1 MGGIMTGTTFFHIS
15 IMLFSVRHERNNLL
29 CKVWGYKLR
38 FLFRLTLATTGF
50 WTTVVSTC
58 IFYIQSKSHQ
68 YWLVM
73 CAEFVISKIA
83 RKWKHG
89 ETWLFKKKKKSKQ
102 NLQLKMSNVFFIMHV
117 LKNFF
122 CQNCFKNVNFC
133 TFASYSFPFI
143 SVHVSFSPY
152 HVITILNDTFIH
164 RYAALIYF
172 QKHSE
177 IFW

>member
-1 MGGIMTGTTFFHIS
+1 MGGFMTGTTFFHIS

-117 LKNFF
+117 LKIFF
-122 CQNCFKNVNFC
+122 VKIVLKMSI
-133 TFASYSFPFI
+133 FAPLLLIPFP
-143 SVHVSFSPY
+143 SSLSMLVSPP
-152 HVITILNDTFIH
+152 IM
-164 RYAALIYF
+164 
-172 QKHSE
+172 
-177 IFW
+177 

>member
-1 MGGIMTGTTFFHIS
+1 MGGFMMGTTFFHIS

-117 LKNFF
+117 LKFF
-122 CQNCFKNVNFC
+122 FVKIVLKMSI
-133 TFASYSFPFI
+133 FAPLLLIPFP
-143 SVHVSFSPY
+143 SSLSMLVSPP
-152 HVITILNDTFIH
+152 IM
-164 RYAALIYF
+164 
-172 QKHSE
+172 
-177 IFW
+177 

>member
-117 LKNFF
+117 LKFF
-122 CQNCFKNVNFC
+122 FVKIVLKMSI
-133 TFASYSFPFI
+133 FAPLLLIPFP
-143 SVHVSFSPY
+143 SSLSMLVSPP
-152 HVITILNDTFIH
+152 IM
-164 RYAALIYF
+164 
-172 QKHSE
+172 
-177 IFW
+177 

>member
-1 MGGIMTGTTFFHIS
+1 MGGFMTGTTFFHIS

-117 LKNFF
+117 LKFF
-122 CQNCFKNVNFC
+122 FVKIVLKMSI
-133 TFASYSFPFI
+133 FAPLLLIPFP
-143 SVHVSFSPY
+143 SSLSMLVSPP
-152 HVITILNDTFIH
+152 IM
-164 RYAALIYF
+164 
-172 QKHSE
+172 
-177 IFW
+177 

>member
-1 MGGIMTGTTFFHIS
+1 MGGFMTGTTFFHIS

-89 ETWLFKKKKKSKQ
+89 ETWLFKKKKKANKIY
-102 NLQLKMSNVFFIMHV
+102 NLKCQMYFFIMHV
-117 LKNFF
+117 LKIFF
-122 CQNCFKNVNFC
+122 VKIVLKMSI
-133 TFASYSFPFI
+133 FAPLLLIPFP
-143 SVHVSFSPY
+143 SSLSMLVSPP
-152 HVITILNDTFIH
+152 IM
-164 RYAALIYF
+164 
-172 QKHSE
+172 
-177 IFW
+177 

>member
-1 MGGIMTGTTFFHIS
+1 MGGFMTGTTFFHIS
-15 IMLFSVRHERNNLL
+15 IMLFSVTHERNNLL

-117 LKNFF
+117 LKIFF
-122 CQNCFKNVNFC
+122 VKIVLKMSI
-133 TFASYSFPFI
+133 FAPLLLIPFP
-143 SVHVSFSPY
+143 SSLSMLVSPP
-152 HVITILNDTFIH
+152 IM
-164 RYAALIYF
+164 
-172 QKHSE
+172 
-177 IFW
+177 

>member
-1 MGGIMTGTTFFHIS
+1 MGGFMMGTTFFHIS

-117 LKNFF
+117 LKIFF
-122 CQNCFKNVNFC
+122 VKIVLKMSI
-133 TFASYSFPFI
+133 FAPLLLIPFP
-143 SVHVSFSPY
+143 SSLSMLVSPP
-152 HVITILNDTFIH
+152 IM
-164 RYAALIYF
+164 
-172 QKHSE
+172 
-177 IFW
+177 

>member
-1 MGGIMTGTTFFHIS
+1 MGGFMTGTTFFHIS

-102 NLQLKMSNVFFIMHV
+102 NLQLKISNVFFIMHV
-117 LKNFF
+117 LKIFF
-122 CQNCFKNVNFC
+122 VKIVLKMSI
-133 TFASYSFPFI
+133 FAPLLLIPFP
-143 SVHVSFSPY
+143 SSLSMLVSPP
-152 HVITILNDTFIH
+152 IM
-164 RYAALIYF
+164 
-172 QKHSE
+172 
-177 IFW
+177 

>member
-1 MGGIMTGTTFFHIS
+1 MTGTTFFHIS

-117 LKNFF
+117 LKIFF
-122 CQNCFKNVNFC
+122 VKIVLKMSI
-133 TFASYSFPFI
+133 FAPLLLIPFP
-143 SVHVSFSPY
+143 SSLSMLVSPP
-152 HVITILNDTFIH
+152 IM
-164 RYAALIYF
+164 
-172 QKHSE
+172 
-177 IFW
+177 

>member
-1 MGGIMTGTTFFHIS
+1 MGGFMTGTTFFHIS

-73 CAEFVISKIA
+73 CAEFVISKMA

-117 LKNFF
+117 LKFF
-122 CQNCFKNVNFC
+122 FVKIVLKMSI
-133 TFASYSFPFI
+133 FAPLLLIPFP
-143 SVHVSFSPY
+143 SSLSMLVSPP
-152 HVITILNDTFIH
+152 IM
-164 RYAALIYF
+164 
-172 QKHSE
+172 
-177 IFW
+177 

>member
-1 MGGIMTGTTFFHIS
+1 MGGFMTGTTFFHIS

-73 CAEFVISKIA
+73 CAEFVISKMA

-117 LKNFF
+117 LKIFF
-122 CQNCFKNVNFC
+122 VKIVLKMSI
-133 TFASYSFPFI
+133 FAPLLLIPFP
-143 SVHVSFSPY
+143 SSLSMLVSPP
-152 HVITILNDTFIH
+152 IM
-164 RYAALIYF
+164 
-172 QKHSE
+172 
-177 IFW
+177 

>member
-1 MGGIMTGTTFFHIS
+1 MGGFMTGTTFFHIS
-15 IMLFSVRHERNNLL
+15 IMLFLVRHERNNLL

-117 LKNFF
+117 LKIFF
-122 CQNCFKNVNFC
+122 VKIVLKMSI
-133 TFASYSFPFI
+133 FAPLLLIPFP
-143 SVHVSFSPY
+143 SSLSMLVSPP
-152 HVITILNDTFIH
+152 IM
-164 RYAALIYF
+164 
-172 QKHSE
+172 
-177 IFW
+177 

>member
-1 MGGIMTGTTFFHIS
+1 MGGFMTGTTFFHIS

-102 NLQLKMSNVFFIMHV
+102 NLQLKISNVFFIMHV

-122 CQNCFKNVNFC
+122 VKIVLKMSI
-133 TFASYSFPFI
+133 FAPLLLIPFP
-143 SVHVSFSPY
+143 SSLSMLVSPP
-152 HVITILNDTFIH
+152 IM
-164 RYAALIYF
+164 
-172 QKHSE
+172 
-177 IFW
+177 

>member
-1 MGGIMTGTTFFHIS
+1 MGGFMTGTTFFHIS

-73 CAEFVISKIA
+73 CAEFVISKIT

-117 LKNFF
+117 LKIFF
-122 CQNCFKNVNFC
+122 VKIVLKMSI
-133 TFASYSFPFI
+133 FAPLLLIPFP
-143 SVHVSFSPY
+143 SSLSMLVSPP
-152 HVITILNDTFIH
+152 IM
-164 RYAALIYF
+164 
-172 QKHSE
+172 
-177 IFW
+177 

>member
-1 MGGIMTGTTFFHIS
+1 MGGFMTGTTFFHII

-117 LKNFF
+117 LKIFF
-122 CQNCFKNVNFC
+122 VKIVLKMSI
-133 TFASYSFPFI
+133 FAPLLLIPFP
-143 SVHVSFSPY
+143 SSLSMLVSPP
-152 HVITILNDTFIH
+152 IM
-164 RYAALIYF
+164 
-172 QKHSE
+172 
-177 IFW
+177 

>member
-1 MGGIMTGTTFFHIS
+1 MGGFMTGTTFFHIS

-122 CQNCFKNVNFC
+122 VKIVLKMSI
-133 TFASYSFPFI
+133 FAPLLLIPFP
-143 SVHVSFSPY
+143 SSLSMLVSPP
-152 HVITILNDTFIH
+152 IM
-164 RYAALIYF
+164 
-172 QKHSE
+172 
-177 IFW
+177 